1 MATSIR
7 SADLDFDTIK
17 SRLKE
22 FLKKKSEYA
31 DYDFEASGLSNILDV
46 LAYNTHLNG
55 LIANFALNE
64 SFLNTSQL
72 RSSLVSHAETLGYT
86 PKSYTSAE
94 AKLNLSYT
102 ITNTDRPTTITLQ
115 KDTPFVASVDG
126 VSYTFQT
133 RNNFIATD
141 NGSGLYQFVTSTNS
155 TEIPVF
161 EGTIKNKTF
170 FVGETSDSQIYV
182 IPDITMDIST
192 ITVEVFETATSST
205 VLDTYTNINKAV
217 RITSDSTHYQIKEVP
232 NGYYEIIFGD
242 GFSTGKAPSAGNKIV
257 VNYLSTKGPAANS
270 ASTFSNS
277 TQFTNTL
284 QSPNQAYNLSV
295 TTSSS
300 SAGGAFKESI
310 ESIRQNAG
318 TAFATQRRLV
328 TAEDYRAQIT
338 ANYGT
343 FLDDVI
349 AFGGADNDPPKYGC
363 VYVGLKFKSNITN
376 ETKETIKAEIVS
388 ELSDNLGIMSIDII
402 FVDPVTS
409 FLELSTSFNFDP
421 DLTDISSQGMETNV
435 SNKIDQFF
443 AANLDKFN
451 KVFRR
456 SNLLTQI
463 DDISDAVLNSKIDV
477 RIQQRLIPS
486 IGSTL
491 SYKVNFPAALAAAD
505 DEKFIVTSSKFT
517 FNSRQCSIKNLLKS
531 TTLQIIGP
539 GDTVEAENIGQ
550 YFPLEGRVQLTGFTP
565 TAIDGDSIKI
575 SASPAN
581 QSTIRPLRNF
591 VLDIDKTKSSTTAI
605 VDFQNTLTT
614 LS

>member
-22 FLKKKSEYA
+22 FLKKKSEFA

-86 PKSYTSAE
+86 PKSYTSSE

-102 ITNTDRPTTITLQ
+102 ITNSNRPTTITLL
-115 KDTPFVASVDG
+115 KDTPFTTSVDG

-133 RNNFIATD
+133 RENFVATD
-141 NGSGLYQFVTSTNS
+141 NGSGLYQFVTSTDS
-155 TEIPVF
+155 TDIPVF

-170 FVGETSDSQIYV
+170 FVGDVADSQIYV
-182 IPDITMDIST
+182 IPDITIDTST
-192 ITVEVFETATSST
+192 IEVQVFETATSST

-257 VNYLSTKGPAANS
+257 VNYLSTKGPAANN
-270 ASTFSNS
+270 ASSFSNS
-277 TQFTNTL
+277 TQFTNTA
-284 QSPNQAYNLSV
+284 QSPSQTYNLAV

-318 TAFATQRRLV
+318 VAFSSQRRLV

-343 FLDDVI
+343 YLDDVI
-349 AFGGADNDPPKYGC
+349 AYGGADNDPPKYGC
-363 VYVGLKFKSNITN
+363 VYVGLKFKDNITSD
-376 ETKETIKAEIVS
+376 TKDSVKDEIIT

-402 FVDPVTS
+402 YLDPVTS
-409 FLELSTSFNFDP
+409 FLELTTTFNFDP
-421 DLTDISSQGMETNV
+421 DLTDTSSQGMQTNV
-435 SNKIDQFF
+435 TNKINEFF
-443 AANLDKFN
+443 AANLNKFN

-456 SNLLTQI
+456 STLLTQI
-463 DDISDAVLNSKIDV
+463 DDISDAILNSKMEIKV
-477 RIQQRLIPS
+477 QQRLVPS
-486 IGSTL
+486 VGSTL
-491 SYKVNFPAALAAAD
+491 SYTINFPMAIAAPDDVNFR
-505 DEKFIVTSSKFT
+505 VTTTKFT
-517 FNSRQCSIKNLLKS
+517 FNSRQCSIRNLLN
-531 TTLQIIGP
+531 TNTLQIINEDGNIE
-539 GDTVEAENIGQ
+539 VENIGT
-550 YFPLEGRVQLTGFTP
+550 YNEAAGRINLTGFAP
-565 TAIDGDSIKI
+565 TAVDGDSIKF
-575 SASPAN
+575 SVVPAN

-591 VLDIDKTKSSTTAI
+591 VLDIDKTRTNTLAI
-605 VDFQNTLTT
+605 IDNQNTLTT
-614 LS
+614 L

>member
-22 FLKKKSEYA
+22 FLKKKSEFE

-86 PKSYTSAE
+86 PKSYTSSE

-102 ITNTDRPTTITLQ
+102 ITNSNRPTTITLL
-115 KDTPFVASVDG
+115 KDTPFTASVDG

-133 RNNFIATD
+133 RENFTATD
-141 NGSGLYQFVTSTNS
+141 NGSGLYQFVTSTDS
-155 TEIPVF
+155 TDIPVF

-170 FVGETSDSQIYV
+170 FVGDVADSQIYV
-182 IPDITMDIST
+182 IPDITIDTST
-192 ITVEVFETATSST
+192 IEVQVFETATSST

-257 VNYLSTKGPAANS
+257 VNYLSTKGPAANN
-270 ASTFSNS
+270 ASSFSNS
-277 TQFTNTL
+277 TQFTNTA
-284 QSPNQAYNLSV
+284 QSPSQTYNLAV

-318 TAFATQRRLV
+318 VAFSSQRRLV

-343 FLDDVI
+343 YLDDVI
-349 AFGGADNDPPKYGC
+349 AYGGADNDPPKYGC
-363 VYVGLKFKSNITN
+363 VYVGLKFKDNITSD
-376 ETKETIKAEIVS
+376 TKDSVKDEIIT

-402 FVDPVTS
+402 YLDPVTS
-409 FLELSTSFNFDP
+409 FLELSTTFNFDP
-421 DLTDISSQGMETNV
+421 DLTDTSSQGMQTNV
-435 SNKIDQFF
+435 TNKINEFF
-443 AANLDKFN
+443 AANLNKFN

-456 SNLLTQI
+456 STLLTQI
-463 DDISDAVLNSKIDV
+463 DDISDAILNSKMEIKV
-477 RIQQRLIPS
+477 QQRLIPS
-486 IGSTL
+486 VGSTL
-491 SYKVNFPAALAAAD
+491 SYTINFPMAIAAPDDVNFR
-505 DEKFIVTSSKFT
+505 VTTTKFT
-517 FNSRQCSIKNLLKS
+517 FNSRQCSIRNLLN
-531 TTLQIIGP
+531 TNTLQIINEDGN
-539 GDTVEAENIGQ
+539 VEVENIGT
-550 YFPLEGRVQLTGFTP
+550 YNETAGRINLTGFAP
-565 TAIDGDSIKI
+565 TAVDGDSIKF
-575 SASPAN
+575 SVVPAN

-591 VLDIDKTKSSTTAI
+591 VLDIDKTRTNTLAI
-605 VDFQNTLTT
+605 IDNQNTLTT
-614 LS
+614 L

>member
-22 FLKKKSEYA
+22 FLKKKSEFA

-86 PKSYTSAE
+86 PKSYTSSE

-102 ITNTDRPTTITLQ
+102 ITNSNRPTTITLL
-115 KDTPFVASVDG
+115 KDTPFTASVDG

-133 RNNFIATD
+133 RENFIATD
-141 NGSGLYQFVTSTNS
+141 NGSGLYQFVTSTDS
-155 TEIPVF
+155 TDIPVF

-170 FVGETSDSQIYV
+170 FVGDVADSQIYV
-182 IPDITMDIST
+182 IPDITIDTST
-192 ITVEVFETATSST
+192 IEVQVFETATSST

-257 VNYLSTKGPAANS
+257 VNYLSTKGPAANN
-270 ASTFSNS
+270 ASSFSNS
-277 TQFTNTL
+277 TQFTNTA
-284 QSPNQAYNLSV
+284 QSPSQTYNLAV

-318 TAFATQRRLV
+318 VAFSSQRRLV

-343 FLDDVI
+343 YLDDVI
-349 AFGGADNDPPKYGC
+349 AYGGADNDPPKYGC
-363 VYVGLKFKSNITN
+363 VYVGLKFKDNITSD
-376 ETKETIKAEIVS
+376 TKDSVKDEIIT

-402 FVDPVTS
+402 YLDPVTS
-409 FLELSTSFNFDP
+409 FLELTTTFNFDP
-421 DLTDISSQGMETNV
+421 DLTDTSSQGMQTNV
-435 SNKIDQFF
+435 TNKINEFF
-443 AANLDKFN
+443 AANLNKFN

-456 SNLLTQI
+456 STLLTQI
-463 DDISDAVLNSKIDV
+463 DDISDAILNSKMEIKV
-477 RIQQRLIPS
+477 QQRLVPS
-486 IGSTL
+486 VGSTL
-491 SYKVNFPAALAAAD
+491 SYTINFPMAIAAPDDVNFR
-505 DEKFIVTSSKFT
+505 VTTTKFT
-517 FNSRQCSIKNLLKS
+517 FNSRQCSIRNLLN
-531 TTLQIIGP
+531 TNTLQIINEDGNIE
-539 GDTVEAENIGQ
+539 VENIGT
-550 YFPLEGRVQLTGFTP
+550 YNEAAGRINLTGFAP
-565 TAIDGDSIKI
+565 TAVDGDSIKF
-575 SASPAN
+575 SVVPAN

-591 VLDIDKTKSSTTAI
+591 VLDIDKTRTNTLAI
-605 VDFQNTLTT
+605 IDNQNTLTT
-614 LS
+614 L

>member
-22 FLKKKSEYA
+22 FLKKKSEFE

-86 PKSYTSAE
+86 PKSYTSSE

-102 ITNTDRPTTITLQ
+102 IANSNRPTTITLL
-115 KDTPFVASVDG
+115 KDTPFTASVDG

-133 RNNFIATD
+133 RENFIATD
-141 NGSGLYQFVTSTNS
+141 NGSGLYQFVTSTDS
-155 TEIPVF
+155 TDIPVF

-170 FVGETSDSQIYV
+170 FVGDVADSQIYV
-182 IPDITMDIST
+182 IPDITIDTST
-192 ITVEVFETATSST
+192 IEVQVFETATSST

-257 VNYLSTKGPAANS
+257 VNYLSTKGPAANN
-270 ASTFSNS
+270 ASSFSNS
-277 TQFTNTL
+277 TQFTNTA
-284 QSPNQAYNLSV
+284 QSPSQTYNLAV

-318 TAFATQRRLV
+318 VAFSSQRRLV

-343 FLDDVI
+343 YLDDVI
-349 AFGGADNDPPKYGC
+349 AYGGADNDPPKYGC
-363 VYVGLKFKSNITN
+363 VYVGLKFKDNITSD
-376 ETKETIKAEIVS
+376 TKDSVKDEIIT

-402 FVDPVTS
+402 YLDPVTS
-409 FLELSTSFNFDP
+409 FLELTTTFNFDP
-421 DLTDISSQGMETNV
+421 DLTDTSSQGMQTNV
-435 SNKIDQFF
+435 TNKINEFF
-443 AANLDKFN
+443 AANLNKFN

-456 SNLLTQI
+456 STLLTQI
-463 DDISDAVLNSKIDV
+463 DDISDAILNSKMEIKV
-477 RIQQRLIPS
+477 QQRLVPS
-486 IGSTL
+486 VGSTL
-491 SYKVNFPAALAAAD
+491 SYTINFPMAIAAPDDVNFR
-505 DEKFIVTSSKFT
+505 VTTTKFT
-517 FNSRQCSIKNLLKS
+517 FNSRQCSIRNLLN
-531 TTLQIIGP
+531 TNTLQIINEDGNIE
-539 GDTVEAENIGQ
+539 VENIGT
-550 YFPLEGRVQLTGFTP
+550 YNEAAGRINLTGFAP
-565 TAIDGDSIKI
+565 TAVDGDSIKF
-575 SASPAN
+575 SVVPAN

-591 VLDIDKTKSSTTAI
+591 VLDIDKTRTNTLAI
-605 VDFQNTLTT
+605 IDNQNTLTT
-614 LS
+614 L

>member
-22 FLKKKSEYA
+22 FLKKKSEFA

-86 PKSYTSAE
+86 PKSYTSSE

-102 ITNTDRPTTITLQ
+102 IANSNRPTTITLL
-115 KDTPFVASVDG
+115 KDTPFTASVDG

-133 RNNFIATD
+133 RENFIATD
-141 NGSGLYQFVTSTNS
+141 NGSGLYQFVTSTDS
-155 TEIPVF
+155 TDIPVF

-170 FVGETSDSQIYV
+170 FVGDVADSQIYV
-182 IPDITMDIST
+182 IPDITIDTST
-192 ITVEVFETATSST
+192 IEVQVFETATSST

-257 VNYLSTKGPAANS
+257 VNYLSTKGPAANN
-270 ASTFSNS
+270 ASSFSNS
-277 TQFTNTL
+277 TQFTNTA
-284 QSPNQAYNLSV
+284 QSPSQTYNLAV

-318 TAFATQRRLV
+318 VAFSSQRRLV

-343 FLDDVI
+343 YLDDVI
-349 AFGGADNDPPKYGC
+349 AYGGADNDPPKYGC
-363 VYVGLKFKSNITN
+363 VYVGLKFKDNITSD
-376 ETKETIKAEIVS
+376 TKDSVKDEIIT

-402 FVDPVTS
+402 YLDPVTS
-409 FLELSTSFNFDP
+409 FLELTTTFNFDP
-421 DLTDISSQGMETNV
+421 DLTDTSSQGMQTNV
-435 SNKIDQFF
+435 TNKINEFF
-443 AANLDKFN
+443 AANLNKFN

-456 SNLLTQI
+456 STLLTQI
-463 DDISDAVLNSKIDV
+463 DDISDAILNSKMEIKV
-477 RIQQRLIPS
+477 QQRLVPS
-486 IGSTL
+486 VGSTL
-491 SYKVNFPAALAAAD
+491 SYTINFPMAIAAPDDVNFR
-505 DEKFIVTSSKFT
+505 VTTTKFT
-517 FNSRQCSIKNLLKS
+517 FNSRQCSIRNLLN
-531 TTLQIIGP
+531 TNTLQIINEDGNIE
-539 GDTVEAENIGQ
+539 VENIGT
-550 YFPLEGRVQLTGFTP
+550 YNEAAGRINLTGFAP
-565 TAIDGDSIKI
+565 TAVDGDSIKF
-575 SASPAN
+575 SVVPAN

-591 VLDIDKTKSSTTAI
+591 VLDIDKTRTNTLAI
-605 VDFQNTLTT
+605 IDNQNTLTT
-614 LS
+614 L

>member
-1 MATSIR
+1 MATSIK

-22 FLKKKSEYA
+22 FLKKKSEFA

-86 PKSYTSAE
+86 PKSYTSSE

-102 ITNTDRPTTITLQ
+102 ITNSNRPTTITLL
-115 KDTPFVASVDG
+115 KDTPFTASVDG

-133 RNNFIATD
+133 RENFIATD
-141 NGSGLYQFVTSTNS
+141 NGSGLYQFVTSTDS
-155 TEIPVF
+155 TDISVF

-170 FVGETSDSQIYV
+170 FVGDVADSQIYV
-182 IPDITMDIST
+182 IPDITIDTST
-192 ITVEVFETATSST
+192 IEVQVFETATSST

-232 NGYYEIIFGD
+232 NGFFEIIFGD

-257 VNYLSTKGPAANS
+257 VNYLSTKGPAANN
-270 ASTFSNS
+270 ASSFSNS
-277 TQFTNTL
+277 TQFTNTA
-284 QSPNQAYNLSV
+284 QSPSQTYNLAV

-318 TAFATQRRLV
+318 VAFSSQRRLV

-343 FLDDVI
+343 YLDDVI
-349 AFGGADNDPPKYGC
+349 AYGGADNDPPKYGC
-363 VYVGLKFKSNITN
+363 VYVGLKFKDNITSD
-376 ETKETIKAEIVS
+376 TKDSVKDEIIT

-402 FVDPVTS
+402 YLDPVTS
-409 FLELSTSFNFDP
+409 FLELSTTFNFDP
-421 DLTDISSQGMETNV
+421 DLTDTSSQGMQTNV
-435 SNKIDQFF
+435 TNKINEFF
-443 AANLDKFN
+443 AANLNKFN

-456 SNLLTQI
+456 STLLTQI
-463 DDISDAVLNSKIDV
+463 DDISDAILNSKMEIKV
-477 RIQQRLIPS
+477 QQRLVPS
-486 IGSTL
+486 VGSTL
-491 SYKVNFPAALAAAD
+491 SYTINFPMAIAAPDDVNFR
-505 DEKFIVTSSKFT
+505 VTTTKFT
-517 FNSRQCSIKNLLKS
+517 FNSRQCSIRNLLN
-531 TTLQIIGP
+531 TNTLQIINEDGN
-539 GDTVEAENIGQ
+539 VEVENIGS
-550 YFPLEGRVQLTGFTP
+550 YNEAAGRINLTGFAP
-565 TAIDGDSIKI
+565 TAVDGDSIKF
-575 SASPAN
+575 SVVPAN

-591 VLDIDKTKSSTTAI
+591 VLDIDKTRTNTLAI
-605 VDFQNTLTT
+605 IDNQNTLTT
-614 LS
+614 L

>member
-22 FLKKKSEYA
+22 FLKKKSEFE

-86 PKSYTSAE
+86 PKSYTSSE

-102 ITNTDRPTTITLQ
+102 ITNSNRPTTITLL
-115 KDTPFVASVDG
+115 KDTPFTASVDG

-133 RNNFIATD
+133 RENFTATD
-141 NGSGLYQFVTSTNS
+141 NGSGLYQFVTSTDS
-155 TEIPVF
+155 TDIPVF

-170 FVGETSDSQIYV
+170 FVGDVADSQIYV
-182 IPDITMDIST
+182 IPDITIDTST
-192 ITVEVFETATSST
+192 IEVQVFETATSST

-257 VNYLSTKGPAANS
+257 VNYLSTKGPAANN
-270 ASTFSNS
+270 ASSFSNS
-277 TQFTNTL
+277 TQFTNTA
-284 QSPNQAYNLSV
+284 QSPSQTYNLAV

-318 TAFATQRRLV
+318 VAFSSQRRLV

-343 FLDDVI
+343 YLDDVI
-349 AFGGADNDPPKYGC
+349 AYGGADNDPPKYGC
-363 VYVGLKFKSNITN
+363 VYVGLKFKDNITSD
-376 ETKETIKAEIVS
+376 TKDSVKDEIIT

-402 FVDPVTS
+402 YLDPVTS
-409 FLELSTSFNFDP
+409 FLELTTTFNFDP
-421 DLTDISSQGMETNV
+421 DLTDTSSQGMQTNV
-435 SNKIDQFF
+435 TNKINEFF
-443 AANLDKFN
+443 AANLNKFN

-456 SNLLTQI
+456 STLLTQI
-463 DDISDAVLNSKIDV
+463 DDISDAILNSKMEIKV
-477 RIQQRLIPS
+477 QQRLVPS
-486 IGSTL
+486 VGSTL
-491 SYKVNFPAALAAAD
+491 SYTINFPMAIAAPDDVNFR
-505 DEKFIVTSSKFT
+505 VTTTKFT
-517 FNSRQCSIKNLLKS
+517 FNSRQCSIRNLLN
-531 TTLQIIGP
+531 TNTLQIINEDGK
-539 GDTVEAENIGQ
+539 VEVENIGS
-550 YFPLEGRVQLTGFTP
+550 YNEEAGRINLTGFAP
-565 TAIDGDSIKI
+565 TAVDGDSIKF
-575 SASPAN
+575 SVVPAN

-591 VLDIDKTKSSTTAI
+591 VLDIDKTRTNTLAI
-605 VDFQNTLTT
+605 IDNQNTLTT
-614 LS
+614 L

>member
-22 FLKKKSEYA
+22 FLKKKSEFE

-86 PKSYTSAE
+86 PKSYTSSE

-102 ITNTDRPTTITLQ
+102 ITNSNRPTTITLL
-115 KDTPFVASVDG
+115 KDTPFTASVDG

-133 RNNFIATD
+133 RENFTATD
-141 NGSGLYQFVTSTNS
+141 NGSGLYQFVTSTDS
-155 TEIPVF
+155 TDIPVF

-170 FVGETSDSQIYV
+170 FVGDVADSQIYV
-182 IPDITMDIST
+182 IPDITIDTST
-192 ITVEVFETATSST
+192 IEVQVFETATSST

-257 VNYLSTKGPAANS
+257 VNYLSTKGPAANN
-270 ASTFSNS
+270 ASSFSNS
-277 TQFTNTL
+277 TQFTNTA
-284 QSPNQAYNLSV
+284 QSPSQTYNLAV

-318 TAFATQRRLV
+318 VAFSSQRRLV

-343 FLDDVI
+343 YLDDVI
-349 AFGGADNDPPKYGC
+349 AYGGADNDPPKYGC
-363 VYVGLKFKSNITN
+363 VYVGLKFKDNITSD
-376 ETKETIKAEIVS
+376 TKDSVKDEIIT

-402 FVDPVTS
+402 YLDPVTS
-409 FLELSTSFNFDP
+409 FLELSTTFNFDP
-421 DLTDISSQGMETNV
+421 DLTDTSSQGMQTNV
-435 SNKIDQFF
+435 TNKINEFF
-443 AANLDKFN
+443 AANLNKFN

-456 SNLLTQI
+456 STLLTQI
-463 DDISDAVLNSKIDV
+463 DDISDAILNSKMEIKV
-477 RIQQRLIPS
+477 QQRLIPS
-486 IGSTL
+486 VGSTL
-491 SYKVNFPAALAAAD
+491 SYTINFPMAIAAPDDVNFR
-505 DEKFIVTSSKFT
+505 VTTTKFT
-517 FNSRQCSIKNLLKS
+517 FNSRQCSIRNLLN
-531 TTLQIIGP
+531 TNTLQIINEDGNIE
-539 GDTVEAENIGQ
+539 VENIGT
-550 YFPLEGRVQLTGFTP
+550 YNETAGRINLTGFAP
-565 TAIDGDSIKI
+565 TAVDGDSIKF
-575 SASPAN
+575 SVVPAN

-591 VLDIDKTKSSTTAI
+591 VLDIDKTRTNTLAI
-605 VDFQNTLTT
+605 IDNQNTLTT
-614 LS
+614 L

>member
-22 FLKKKSEYA
+22 FLKKKSEFA

-86 PKSYTSAE
+86 PKSYTSSE

-102 ITNTDRPTTITLQ
+102 IANSNRPTTITLL
-115 KDTPFVASVDG
+115 KDTPFTASVDG

-133 RNNFIATD
+133 RENFVATD
-141 NGSGLYQFVTSTNS
+141 NGSGLYQFVTSTDS
-155 TEIPVF
+155 TDIPVF

-170 FVGETSDSQIYV
+170 FVGDVADSQIYV
-182 IPDITMDIST
+182 IPDITIDTST
-192 ITVEVFETATSST
+192 IEVQVFETATSST

-257 VNYLSTKGPAANS
+257 VNYLSTKGPAANN
-270 ASTFSNS
+270 ASSFSNS
-277 TQFTNTL
+277 TQFTNTA
-284 QSPNQAYNLSV
+284 QSPSQTYNLAV

-318 TAFATQRRLV
+318 VAFSSQRRLV

-343 FLDDVI
+343 YLDDVI
-349 AFGGADNDPPKYGC
+349 AYGGADNDPPKYGC
-363 VYVGLKFKSNITN
+363 VYVGLKFKDNITSD
-376 ETKETIKAEIVS
+376 TKDSVKDEIIT

-402 FVDPVTS
+402 YLDPVTS
-409 FLELSTSFNFDP
+409 FLELTTTFNFDP
-421 DLTDISSQGMETNV
+421 DLTDTSSQGMQTNV
-435 SNKIDQFF
+435 TNKINEFF
-443 AANLDKFN
+443 AANLNKFN

-456 SNLLTQI
+456 STLLTQI
-463 DDISDAVLNSKIDV
+463 DDISDAILNSKMEIKV
-477 RIQQRLIPS
+477 QQRLVPS
-486 IGSTL
+486 VGSTL
-491 SYKVNFPAALAAAD
+491 SYTINFPMAIAAPDDVNFR
-505 DEKFIVTSSKFT
+505 VTTTKFT
-517 FNSRQCSIKNLLKS
+517 FNSRQCSIRNLLN
-531 TTLQIIGP
+531 TNTLQIINEDGNIE
-539 GDTVEAENIGQ
+539 VENIGT
-550 YFPLEGRVQLTGFTP
+550 YNEAAGRINLTGFAP
-565 TAIDGDSIKI
+565 TAVDGDSIKF
-575 SASPAN
+575 SVVPAN

-591 VLDIDKTKSSTTAI
+591 VLDIDKTRTNTLAI
-605 VDFQNTLTT
+605 IDNQNTLTT
-614 LS
+614 L

>member
-22 FLKKKSEYA
+22 FLKKKSEFA

-86 PKSYTSAE
+86 PKSYTSSE

-102 ITNTDRPTTITLQ
+102 ITNSNRPTTITLL
-115 KDTPFVASVDG
+115 KDTPFTTSVDG

-133 RNNFIATD
+133 RENFTATD
-141 NGSGLYQFVTSTNS
+141 NGSGLYQFVTSTDS
-155 TEIPVF
+155 TDIPVF

-170 FVGETSDSQIYV
+170 FVGDVADSQIYV
-182 IPDITMDIST
+182 IPDITIDTST
-192 ITVEVFETATSST
+192 IEVQVFETATSST

-257 VNYLSTKGPAANS
+257 VNYLSTKGPAANN
-270 ASTFSNS
+270 ASSFSNS
-277 TQFTNTL
+277 TQFTNTA
-284 QSPNQAYNLSV
+284 QSPSQTYNLAV

-318 TAFATQRRLV
+318 VAFSSQRRLV

-343 FLDDVI
+343 YLDDVI
-349 AFGGADNDPPKYGC
+349 AYGGADNDPPKYGC
-363 VYVGLKFKSNITN
+363 VYVGLKFKDNITSD
-376 ETKETIKAEIVS
+376 TKDSVKDEIIT

-402 FVDPVTS
+402 YLDPVTS
-409 FLELSTSFNFDP
+409 FLELTTTFNFDP
-421 DLTDISSQGMETNV
+421 DLTDTSSQGMQTNV
-435 SNKIDQFF
+435 TNKINEFF
-443 AANLDKFN
+443 AANLNKFN

-456 SNLLTQI
+456 STLLTQI
-463 DDISDAVLNSKIDV
+463 DDISDAILNSKMEIKV
-477 RIQQRLIPS
+477 QQRLVPS
-486 IGSTL
+486 VGSTL
-491 SYKVNFPAALAAAD
+491 SYTINFPMAIAAPDDVNFR
-505 DEKFIVTSSKFT
+505 VTTTKFT
-517 FNSRQCSIKNLLKS
+517 FNSRQCSIRNLLN
-531 TTLQIIGP
+531 TNTLQIINEDGN
-539 GDTVEAENIGQ
+539 VEVENIGS
-550 YFPLEGRVQLTGFTP
+550 YNEAAGRINLTGFAP
-565 TAIDGDSIKI
+565 TAVDGDSIKF
-575 SASPAN
+575 SVVPAN

-591 VLDIDKTKSSTTAI
+591 VLDIDKTRTNTLAI
-605 VDFQNTLTT
+605 IDNQNTLTT
-614 LS
+614 L